1 AAADALAV
9 LLQTGQHD
17 LVALAHLGA
26 AQARDV
32 AGTGIMLVRRL
43 RERARGNQDKGNAIK
58 ESAHREPPSISRP
71 RRRFLRGSRAKSCHA
86 ATHFMAANDVDG
98 GAAFAAPP
106 SAACTRTAMGDG

>member
-1 AAADALAV
+1 VFGQHLVAAAADALAV

-43 RERARGNQDKGNAIK
+43 RERARGNQDKGNAVEK
-58 ESAHREPPSISRP
+58 SAHREPALNIEATPS
-71 RRRFLRGSRAKSCHA
+71 FLEG
-86 ATHFMAANDVDG
+86 F
-98 GAAFAAPP
+98 
-106 SAACTRTAMGDG
+106 